1 MVASYKPKRYIK
13 KPVEVEA
20 IKWTGK
26 NYVDVCLF
34 MNREAL
40 TSNDCSEIIVYNVD
54 GAWKAAIN
62 DYIIKDA
69 EQNFY
74 TCSEAIFL
82 ETYKEVE

>member
-1 MVASYKPKRYIK
+1 
-13 KPVEVEA
+13 
-20 IKWTGK
+20 
-26 NYVDVCLF
+26 

-40 TSNDCSEIIVYNVD
+40 TSNDCSEIIVYNID
-54 GAWKAAIN
+54 GACKAAIN